1 MENTMTDLEY
11 VQYLGSVVHK
21 TPVYT
26 YEKDVVNGRDQFRA
40 TLNLVVGGGSGNDQP
55 TGAATTTITGEW
67 CDSKKEA
74 NRSAAKKCRL
84 TTPIPA
90 KSIHKPMLVA
100 LENQKRELMNHNT
113 TLKEENRE
121 LKRKIR
127 ESEASAK
134 KAKPDDDQQL
144 KQLQLQQQEQ
154 NKQIQE
160 ELRQQQLQQQDQQRK
175 VRDERLQIKKLQ
187 KQLQEKQQQLEQQE
201 QDLKCKMLNIKEH
214 KNCYPET
221 AGKVQKLLKENRKQL

>member
-1 MENTMTDLEY
+1 MENLMNDLEY
-11 VQYLGSVVHK
+11 VHYLGSVVHK

-40 TLNLVVGGGSGNDQP
+40 TLNLVVGDGSGNDQP
-55 TGAATTTITGEW
+55 TGAATNTITGEW
-67 CDSKKEA
+67 CGLKKEA
-74 NRSAAKKCRL
+74 SRSAAKKCRL

-134 KAKPDDDQQL
+134 KAKPDNDQQL
-144 KQLQLQQQEQ
+144 YSTWQVLFT
-154 NKQIQE
+154 
-160 ELRQQQLQQQDQQRK
+160 
-175 VRDERLQIKKLQ
+175 KKLYIHTTRTCR
-187 KQLQEKQQQLEQQE
+187 K
-201 QDLKCKMLNIKEH
+201 
-214 KNCYPET
+214 
-221 AGKVQKLLKENRKQL
+221 GKTSTKPR